1 MKLHKL
7 IITGLLTVSFATCL
21 SAKPGEDSD
30 KPRPPKRSF
39 EEVDTNQ
46 DGKVSLAEFVV
57 GVKNEERATKH
68 FNRKDKD
75 QDGSLTEEEF
85 TAKGKKGKGKK
96 GKGKKGKGKGGS
108 KKDKGG
114 E

>member
-21 SAKPGEDSD
+21 SANPGEDSD
-30 KPRPPKRSF
+30 KPRPAKRSF

-57 GVKNEERATKH
+57 GVKSEERATKN

-75 QDGSLTEEEF
+75 KDGSLTEEEF
-85 TAKGKKGKGKK
+85 TTKFKGKG
-96 GKGKKGKGKGGS
+96 KGKGKGGP
-108 KKDKGG
+108 KKDKGD